1 MELNKVV
8 FAHCLNNGQ
17 TMRSIVATDVLREY
31 MRRFFIKDPNGN
43 VNEQHNVFTQEA
55 YEYKRLAGYAITH
68 FMHEDIEHI
77 MQSIKSSRGDD
88 VVAIPNDNPLSSIFK
103 DEMIGMNIGDS
114 NSYNYALNYTS
125 PGGLTVKNLAPDV
138 RFISLR
144 KDEAGATVRIAH
156 GPKSTER
163 IVDAI
168 YEMARVKVTKLIEEA
183 EITINVILERAA
195 ANEEQLTQQTEICN
209 QWRQLFADA
218 LIERSTI
225 EDKIHFIKSQA
236 LCTAMSAANSNEI
249 TYTKRWSQSDLK
261 PKHPMRMLNEG
272 DRWIA
277 LLQGLQL
284 ATPAA
289 DRFVSAKCRLGT
301 REAESSADNELK
313 FTLFV
318 NALEF
323 SSDEITYHTTV
334 DATLNSIGHNH
345 QVGFNFDDCVATNL
359 AILDKDELFLKSRDL
374 RRICEREYPPDS
386 YHKLISRIAD
396 RVPHAINMLLFKEL
410 LSARRD
416 LVMLSQRVG
425 LAGQVMSGGFC

>member
-103 DEMIGMNIGDS
+103 DEMIGMSIGDS

-209 QWRQLFADA
+209 Q
-218 LIERSTI
+218 
-225 EDKIHFIKSQA
+225 
-236 LCTAMSAANSNEI
+236 
-249 TYTKRWSQSDLK
+249 
-261 PKHPMRMLNEG
+261 
-272 DRWIA
+272 
-277 LLQGLQL
+277 
-284 ATPAA
+284 
-289 DRFVSAKCRLGT
+289 
-301 REAESSADNELK
+301 
-313 FTLFV
+313 
-318 NALEF
+318 
-323 SSDEITYHTTV
+323 
-334 DATLNSIGHNH
+334 
-345 QVGFNFDDCVATNL
+345 
-359 AILDKDELFLKSRDL
+359 
-374 RRICEREYPPDS
+374 
-386 YHKLISRIAD
+386 
-396 RVPHAINMLLFKEL
+396 
-410 LSARRD
+410 
-416 LVMLSQRVG
+416 
-425 LAGQVMSGGFC
+425 